1 MKNITKLY
9 ILTALFIGTFS
20 FSSCDDPN
28 TQAILNAL
36 GLTQDDAAKGLKQA
50 LEVGTDTSVKIL
62 SKLDGYYKDKIVKI
76 LLPPE
81 AASMFDNIAKIPG
94 GTLLI
99 DNTILSI
106 NRAAEDAATEATPIF
121 KDAILNI
128 TFADALNILNGN
140 DTAATT
146 YLNTN
151 TNDKLTLIFEP
162 KIKTSLSKPLIG
174 NTSAESAYTSLINTY
189 NDASLNGFLFPKI
202 TQNTLS
208 KYVTEKALKGLFH
221 KVGVEEG
228 NIRNNVSHQVSD
240 VLKKTF
246 AK

>member
-1 MKNITKLY
+1 MKNIKKIY
-9 ILTALFIGTFS
+9 VAIALVLGTLS

-28 TQAILNAL
+28 TKAILDAL
-36 GLTQDDAAKGLKQA
+36 GLTQTDAAEGLKQA
-50 LEVGTDTSVKIL
+50 LNVGTDTSVKIL
-62 SKLDGYYKDKIVKI
+62 SKLDGYYKDQIVKI

-81 AASMFDNIAKIPG
+81 AAPMFTNIAKIPG
-94 GTLLI
+94 GQQLI
-99 DNTILSI
+99 ENTILSI
-106 NRAAEDAATEATPIF
+106 NRAAEDAAIEATPIF

-128 TFADALNILNGN
+128 SFADALSILNGN
-140 DTAATT
+140 DTAATS

-151 TNDKLTLIFEP
+151 TNEELTVVFEP
-162 KIKTSLSKPLIG
+162 KIKSSLSKPLVG
-174 NTSAESAYTSLINTY
+174 NTSAESAYTSMINTY
-189 NDASLNGFLFPKI
+189 NDASLNGVLFPKI

-221 KVGVEEG
+221 KVGVEEQK
-228 NIRNNVSHQVSD
+228 IRNDVSHQVSE